1 MEHSHSAEEIENP
14 FDFLNEEDV
23 QEHFANLNIEL
34 LRGKHIQDNL
44 FYEYELLTIYERE
57 LKNYYD
63 KIYQLQLCKESFDSK
78 NYYFLTFKEDTKGA
92 LGSQRKHKE
101 LSPTETIVAITIL
114 NMYYERLF
122 DNDKLISYE
131 EIRYQIDKGE
141 NSDHY
146 KRAFF
151 KGVVQDNYSSLAW
164 AQVFKNIKTVISD
177 FDQLGWV
184 QKVST
189 DAEKDFTFKIKE
201 SIHRFYLL
209 YQEEINNFDSFLKT
223 IPNAER

>member
-1 MEHSHSAEEIENP
+1 MEHSDTEEIENP
-14 FDFLNEEDV
+14 FGFLDEEDV

-34 LRGKHIQDNL
+34 LRGKHIQDDL
-44 FYEYELLTIYERE
+44 FYEYQLLDIYEKE
-57 LKNYYD
+57 LRNYYD
-63 KIYQLQLCKESFDSK
+63 KLYQLQLRKESFDSK

-92 LGSQRKHKE
+92 LVSQKRHKE
-101 LSPTETIVAITIL
+101 LSPIETIVAITIL
-114 NMYYERLF
+114 NMYYERFF
-122 DNDKLISYE
+122 DNEKLISYQ

-151 KGVVQDNYSSLAW
+151 KGIVQDDYSPSEW
-164 AQVFKNIKTVISD
+164 SQVFKNIKTVISD

-184 QKVST
+184 QKIST
-189 DAEKDFTFKIKE
+189 DSDKDFTFRIKE

-209 YQEEINNFDSFLKT
+209 YKEEIDDFESFLKT
-223 IPNAER
+223 IPNADR